1 MQTVRRFGPA
11 GRALLEDRE
20 CLRLLRTVPVGRV
33 VFTRGGLPAVRVV
46 GFRVD
51 EDTIVFVADDE
62 GEGIRA
68 ALRGDV
74 VAFEADDLD
83 ADQHGGWTVTAVG
96 HLSVVPPEEA
106 LVLAPSE
113 PGRQLIRLGVESLSG
128 HRLLV

>member
-11 GRALLEDRE
+11 GLDLLEDGE

-62 GEGIRA
+62 EEGIRA

-83 ADQHGGWTVTAVG
+83 ADRHEGWTVTAVG
-96 HLSVVPPEEA
+96 HLSVVPAEEA
-106 LVLAPSE
+106 LVLAPAE
-113 PGRQLIRLGVESLSG
+113 PGRQLIRLGVESVSG

>member
-1 MQTVRRFGPA
+1 MRTVQRCGPA
-11 GRALLEDRE
+11 GPHLLEDCE

-62 GEGIRA
+62 EEGIRA
-68 ALRGDV
+68 AVRGDV

-83 ADQHGGWTVTAVG
+83 ADRHEGWTVTAVG

-106 LVLAPSE
+106 LVLAPAE

>member
-1 MQTVRRFGPA
+1 MRTVRRCGPA
-11 GRALLEDRE
+11 GPDLLEDRE

-62 GEGIRA
+62 EGILA

-74 VAFEADDLD
+74 VAFEADYLD
-83 ADQHGGWTVTAVG
+83 ADQHVGWTVTAVG
-96 HLSVVPPEEA
+96 HLSVVPPDEA
-106 LVLAPSE
+106 LVLAPAE
-113 PGRQLIRLGVESLSG
+113 PGRQLIRLGVESLRG

>member
-1 MQTVRRFGPA
+1 MHTVRRSGPA
-11 GRALLEDRE
+11 GLDRLEDGE
-20 CLRLLRTVPVGRV
+20 CLRLLQTVPVGRV

-62 GEGIRA
+62 EEGIRA

-83 ADQHGGWTVTAVG
+83 ADRHEGWTVTAVG
-96 HLSVVPPEEA
+96 HLSVVPAEEA
-106 LVLAPSE
+106 LVLAPAE
-113 PGRQLIRLGVESLSG
+113 PGRQLIRLGVESVSG

>member
-11 GRALLEDRE
+11 GLDLLEDRE
-20 CLRLLRTVPVGRV
+20 CLRLLGTVPVGRV

-46 GFRVD
+46 RFRVD
-51 EDTIVFVADDE
+51 EDSIVFAADDSE
-62 GEGIRA
+62 EGIRA

-83 ADQHGGWTVTAVG
+83 AGHTEGWTVTAVG

-113 PGRQLIRLGVESLSG
+113 PGRQLIRLDVESLSG